1 MFLITRPQDKAEAT
15 KQMFNRAGLD
25 AFVCPAQKIVML
37 NPKLDRQK
45 HYTAAIVT
53 STYAASWFVQQNLNV
68 DNIIAIG
75 KATQKGILS
84 HHAYR
89 EKRVLLPDES
99 NSESVLNIPSLLSVE
114 GQNILLVKGVD
125 GRDLLETQLTQR
137 NANVDIMETYRRQ
150 SNISDLLIRRV
161 EELPIKC
168 IIVTSTEIAGLII
181 THLGHEWLSTKS
193 WIAASER
200 IANFIKAH
208 NYSRISVS
216 QGASDTAVLKAATQ
230 LDEKNGNTSG

>member
-1 MFLITRPQDKAEAT
+1 MFLITRPQDKAKQT
-15 KQMFNRAGLD
+15 KHVFDRAGLP
-25 AFVCPAQKIVML
+25 AFVCPAQKIVPL
-37 NPKLDRQK
+37 SPSVDRQK
-45 HYTAAIVT
+45 HYTFAIVT
-53 STYAASWFVQQNLNV
+53 STYAANWLVLQELYI
-68 DNIIAIG
+68 DRIIAIG
-75 KATQKGILS
+75 LATQRSILS

-89 EKRVLLPDES
+89 QTAVLLPQES
-99 NSESVLNIPSLLSVE
+99 NSEGVLKMPTMSSVE

-125 GRDLLETQLTQR
+125 GRDLLESQLTR
-137 NANVDIMETYRRQ
+137 RKANVDIIETYRRQ

-168 IIVTSTEIAGLII
+168 IIVTSTEIAALII
-181 THLGHEWLSTKS
+181 SHLPRKWLLNKS

-200 IANFIKAH
+200 IANFLTAH
-208 NYSRISVS
+208 NYSRITVS